1 MRLLVPSTSANLQ
14 SSARAL
20 FPALSQT
27 PRAHLSAPARASRG
41 VHVHRQ
47 SLPAGFP
54 NPLQLPQN
62 AGGGATGATLTAL
75 LTNFS
80 ETSLKPRHPSRRVF
94 LGEPSASSDSKH
106 GQHASRLRLKPSRAN
121 NLVVESSPLGA

>member
-1 MRLLVPSTSANLQ
+1 MKYVTPGAIHLRQ
-14 SSARAL
+14 SSIV
-20 FPALSQT
+20 
-27 PRAHLSAPARASRG
+27 RAS
-41 VHVHRQ
+41 
-47 SLPAGFP
+47 SLSSVEPNASGASVSACTRKSRSTCSSP
-54 NPLQLPQN
+54 ISARRISNPLQLPQN

-121 NLVVESSPLGA
+121 NLVVESSPL